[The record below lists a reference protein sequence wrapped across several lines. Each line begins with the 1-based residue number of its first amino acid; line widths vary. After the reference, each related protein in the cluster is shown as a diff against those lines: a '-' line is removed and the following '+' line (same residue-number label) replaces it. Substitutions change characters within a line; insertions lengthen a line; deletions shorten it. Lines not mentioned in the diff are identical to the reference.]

1 VTICNA
7 FALIFLAIAKHSFAK
22 NQIQMMKNLVI
33 AWCGLAIVG
42 SATLAQAQTTQPS
55 PAPAPSVAPAPDIS
69 AAPAATLPIAAAAAP
84 AAAPAKAD
92 LQAGFVKSVRGNV
105 QLLNGT
111 GTTRAAAAGDALGA
125 VDRIVTGP
133 ESSASVVLRDDT
145 TLIVGPS
152 SRLDLKE
159 FHFDGTTHEGGMLLS
174 LLRGS
179 MRMITGLIGK
189 TNPDAVRVETQ
200 TATIGIRGTDFIVQA
215 DAQP

>member
-1 VTICNA
+1 
-7 FALIFLAIAKHSFAK
+7 
-22 NQIQMMKNLVI
+22 MMKNLVT
-33 AWCGLAIVG
+33 ALGGLAIAG
-42 SATLAQAQTTQPS
+42 AAMLAQAQTPPAAPAASPATV
-55 PAPAPSVAPAPDIS
+55 PAPAPAPAP
-69 AAPAATLPIAAAAAP
+69 AAPAP
-84 AAAPAKAD
+84 AAAVPAPVPAAAKAD

-105 QLLNGT
+105 QLLNGA
-111 GTTRAAAAGDALGA
+111 GAARTASPGDALGA

-133 ESSASVVLRDDT
+133 DSSAAVVLRDDT
-145 TLIVGPS
+145 TLVVGPS

-159 FHFDGTTHEGGMLLS
+159 FHFDGTTREGGILLS

-215 DAQP
+215 DGQP

>member
-1 VTICNA
+1 
-7 FALIFLAIAKHSFAK
+7 
-22 NQIQMMKNLVI
+22 MMKKTVI
-33 AWCGLAIVG
+33 ALCGLAIVG
-42 SATLAQAQTTQPS
+42 SAAMAQT
-55 PAPAPSVAPAPDIS
+55 
-69 AAPAATLPIAAAAAP
+69 PAAEP
-84 AAAPAKAD
+84 KAG
-92 LQAGFVKSVRGNV
+92 LVKSVRGSV
-105 QLLNGT
+105 QLLDADGAVRN
-111 GTTRAAAAGDALGA
+111 ASPGDALGS

-133 ESSASVVLRDDT
+133 DSSASVVMRDDT
-145 TLIVGPS
+145 TLVVGPA

-215 DAQP
+215 DGRP